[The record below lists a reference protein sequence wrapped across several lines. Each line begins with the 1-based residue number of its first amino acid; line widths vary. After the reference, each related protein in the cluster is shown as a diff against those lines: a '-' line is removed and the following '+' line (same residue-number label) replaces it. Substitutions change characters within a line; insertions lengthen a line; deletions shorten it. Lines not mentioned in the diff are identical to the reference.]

1 MWIYF
6 GLWPRPALALA
17 VSLFFCCL
25 FDYYIVYPGMRQPV
39 KWLFADRQ
47 GECFSIPKSGGMPSE
62 QITAGCLLILEYII
76 RFILDVGSPKSGR

>member
-1 MWIYF
+1 MAAACF
-6 GLWPRPALALA
+6 GSGCFI
-17 VSLFFCCL
+17 VFCCL

>member
-1 MWIYF
+1 
-6 GLWPRPALALA
+6 
-17 VSLFFCCL
+17 
-25 FDYYIVYPGMRQPV
+25 MRQPV